1 MNILEAILNFDL
13 SVFKFVQDFFG
24 YGTGGFLDK
33 FMPVFTW
40 LGDGAFFIIL
50 GVVLCIFKK
59 TRKIGVAMLFAQ
71 LVMLFAN
78 NIILKSIFSRTRP
91 FALFNPVVAEKCVNG
106 YTRNGEFLEG
116 WMKEGYLTQVLEE
129 MKTYSVQLQQ
139 KWLSTYK
146 YVIDVYPYA
155 HGYSFPSGHTS
166 SSFAAACGMLFMCKG
181 KKQNIWGV
189 ITVIVAALIGF
200 SRIYLHVH
208 YCTDVLVGA
217 VVGVLCGVAGY
228 FICKA
233 LYPYIERLL
242 SRKRTTSAET
252 AEKAEEAVEAVEEV
266 AEAVE
271 EAAEE
276 VPESI

>member
-1 MNILEAILNFDL
+1 MNDLEAILNFDL
-13 SVFKFVQDFFG
+13 SVFKFVQDFLG

-40 LGDGAFFIIL
+40 LGDGAFFIIF

-59 TRKIGVAMLFAQ
+59 TRKIGIAMLLAQ

-91 FALFNPVVAEKCVNG
+91 FALFNPAVAEQCIGG
-106 YTRNGEFLEG
+106 YNRKGEFLEG

-129 MKTYSVQLQQ
+129 MKTYSAAIQQ
-139 KWLSTYK
+139 KWLSTYR
-146 YVIDVYPYA
+146 YYIDIYPYA

-181 KKQNIWGV
+181 KKQNIWGTV
-189 ITVIVAALIGF
+189 TVIVAAFIGF

-233 LYPYIERLL
+233 VYPYIDRLL
-242 SRKRTTSAET
+242 QRVRKKNDSPAEEVKEE
-252 AEKAEEAVEAVEEV
+252 AAEEAVETASE
-266 AEAVE
+266 AE
-271 EAAEE
+271 
-276 VPESI
+276 